1 MIINFDNIKC
11 EDILNY
17 KVVIY
22 KSTTGQSPFDSWL
35 DDLDKAVAA
44 RIDARI
50 LRFEMGLLGDVKK
63 LKGVDIYEARFDMG
77 PGYRLYF
84 GIVRRELIL
93 LILLGGDKRSQSRD
107 IAEAQRL
114 WEQYLEEYHGSNK

>member
-1 MIINFDNIKC
+1 M
-11 EDILNY
+11 NY

-22 KSTTGQSPFDSWL
+22 KSTSGKSPFDTWL
-35 DDLDKAVAA
+35 DGLDKAVAA

-50 LRFEMGLLGDVKK
+50 LRFEMGLLGDAKK

-84 GIVRRELIL
+84 GIVKKELIL

-107 IAEAQRL
+107 IAVAQKL
-114 WEQYLEEYHGSNK
+114 WEQYLEENYGSNK